1 MSTSH
6 EDLRLHPGHLIRRAQ
21 QVHYWLWNAEVSG
34 EVTSPQFAV
43 LYALRAEKNI
53 DQKTLGERVSLDR
66 STTAEVVA
74 RLKARG
80 LIQRFRD
87 PRDGRRNLLRLT
99 AAGVRTTER
108 LIPKAVRMNRL
119 LVSALSE
126 REQSELLRMLNRVVD
141 AVERR
146 VRAGVLEQ
154 GSADLLTSTGVGER
168 MIGEGL
174 VHDGI
179 KLRFAGEEHRI
190 DFRRLTGK
198 GITVYGQQEVVKD
211 LIEQRQADRGEIWF
225 EAEATAVEGI
235 EDDHPRIAYR
245 RNGEDASVT
254 CEFVAGCDGSHG
266 IAHEALAAKSYERS
280 Y

>member
-1 MSTSH
+1 MSTSVK
-6 EDLRLHPGHLIRRAQ
+6 DLRHHPGHLIRRAQ
-21 QVHYWLWNAEVSG
+21 QVHYWLWNAQVSS

-119 LVSALSE
+119 LVSVLSE
-126 REQSELLRMLNRVVD
+126 REQSELLRMLNLVVD
-141 AVERR
+141 ADER
-146 VRAGVLEQ
+146 
-154 GSADLLTSTGVGER
+154 
-168 MIGEGL
+168 
-174 VHDGI
+174 
-179 KLRFAGEEHRI
+179 LR
-190 DFRRLTGK
+190 
-198 GITVYGQQEVVKD
+198 
-211 LIEQRQADRGEIWF
+211 
-225 EAEATAVEGI
+225 
-235 EDDHPRIAYR
+235 
-245 RNGEDASVT
+245 S
-254 CEFVAGCDGSHG
+254 
-266 IAHEALAAKSYERS
+266 ERS
-280 Y
+280 LEPPWQIPSPARGGG

>member
-21 QVHYWLWNAEVSG
+21 QVHYWLWNAQVSD

-43 LYALRAEKNI
+43 LYALRAEHNI

-119 LVSALSE
+119 LVSVLSE
-126 REQSELLRMLNRVVD
+126 REQSELLRMLNLVVD
-141 AVERR
+141 ADER
-146 VRAGVLEQ
+146 
-154 GSADLLTSTGVGER
+154 
-168 MIGEGL
+168 
-174 VHDGI
+174 
-179 KLRFAGEEHRI
+179 LRNESSFDWQIPSPA
-190 DFRRLTGK
+190 
-198 GITVYGQQEVVKD
+198 
-211 LIEQRQADRGEIWF
+211 RG
-225 EAEATAVEGI
+225 G
-235 EDDHPRIAYR
+235 R
-245 RNGEDASVT
+245 
-254 CEFVAGCDGSHG
+254 
-266 IAHEALAAKSYERS
+266 
-280 Y
+280 

>member
-21 QVHYWLWNAEVSG
+21 QVHHWLWNAQVSG

-74 RLKARG
+74 RLKSRG

-99 AAGVRTTER
+99 PR
-108 LIPKAVRMNRL
+108 AVRMNRL

-126 REQSELLRMLNRVVD
+126 REQSELLRMLNLVVD
-141 AVERR
+141 ADER
-146 VRAGVLEQ
+146 
-154 GSADLLTSTGVGER
+154 
-168 MIGEGL
+168 
-174 VHDGI
+174 
-179 KLRFAGEEHRI
+179 LRSESSLDWQIPSPA
-190 DFRRLTGK
+190 
-198 GITVYGQQEVVKD
+198 
-211 LIEQRQADRGEIWF
+211 RG
-225 EAEATAVEGI
+225 TA
-235 EDDHPRIAYR
+235 
-245 RNGEDASVT
+245 
-254 CEFVAGCDGSHG
+254 
-266 IAHEALAAKSYERS
+266 
-280 Y
+280 